1 MPTSVRDVMTTNVVS
16 FTREESVTDGMQR
29 LIDANV
35 SGGPVVDGENKVVG
49 MLTDSD
55 LIVQDAQLHAPDRDR
70 DPRHG
75 HLPAEGAGASS
86 RRSCTSRSG
95 SPSAR

>member
-55 LIVQDAQLHAPDRDR
+55 LIVQDAQLHAPTASRSSAR
-70 DPRHG
+70 SSPSRRR
-75 HLPAEGAGASS
+75 GASS

-95 SPSAR
+95 SLSAR